1 MLLDIHVEENTSA
14 QGTNY
19 IELLKNC
26 QLCPRRCGADRLK
39 GEKGF
44 CQAGSNPRIALVSL
58 HPWEEPCIAGE
69 NGAGTVF
76 FSHCNLRCVYCQ
88 NSDISHGGKGK
99 EVTVERLSEIFLEQ
113 QARGVATLDLVTPTH
128 YVPQILEALDLAR
141 ESGFRL
147 PVVYNSGG
155 YETEET
161 LELIRGYV
169 DIFLPD
175 LKYGERESAEKY
187 SHAGNYCD
195 EAFKAVEKMY
205 EIAGPLDMDEKG
217 NLKRGVLIRHMVLPG
232 HRHESMKLLKRI
244 WDTFGENVGLSLMS
258 QYTPMFHSKDFPE
271 INRRLTSFEYDSVV
285 DYAYDLGFRHCY
297 VQERRAASE
306 EYVPN
311 FDGTG
316 VEKG

>member
-1 MLLDIHVEENTSA
+1 MHIEENA
-14 QGTNY
+14 LPHQGKY
-19 IELLKNC
+19 MELLKNC
-26 QLCPRRCGADRLK
+26 CLCPRNCGVDRLH

-44 CQAGSNPRIALVSL
+44 CGAGENPRLALVSL

-88 NSDISHGGKGK
+88 NSEISHGGKGR
-99 EVTVERLSEIFLEQ
+99 EVTVERLGEIFLEQ
-113 QARGVATLDLVTPTH
+113 EARGAATLDLVTPTH

-141 ESGFRL
+141 KKGFHL

-161 LELIRGYV
+161 LELLQGYV

-175 LKYGERESAEKY
+175 LKYAERESAEKY
-187 SHAGNYCD
+187 SRAGDYCE
-195 EAFKAVEKMY
+195 EAFKAIQRMY
-205 EIAGPLDMDEKG
+205 EIAGPFDMDEG
-217 NLKRGVLIRHMVLPG
+217 ILKRGVLIRHMVLPG

-244 WDTFGENVGLSLMS
+244 WETFGEAVGLSLMS
-258 QYTPMFHSKDFPE
+258 QYTPMFRAEEYPE

-311 FDGTG
+311 FDGSG
-316 VEKG
+316 V

>member
-1 MLLDIHVEENTSA
+1 MDMHIEENA
-14 QGTNY
+14 LPHQGKY
-19 IELLKNC
+19 MELLKNC
-26 QLCPRRCGADRLK
+26 CLCPRNCSVDRLH

-44 CQAGSNPRIALVSL
+44 CGAGENPRLALVSL

-88 NSDISHGGKGK
+88 NSEISHGGKGR
-99 EVTVERLSEIFLEQ
+99 EVSIARLGEIFLEQ
-113 QARGVATLDLVTPTH
+113 EARGAATLDLVTPTH

-141 ESGFRL
+141 KKGFHL

-161 LELIRGYV
+161 LELLRGYV

-175 LKYGERESAEKY
+175 LKYAEKESAEKY
-187 SHAGNYCD
+187 SRAGDYCE
-195 EAFKAVEKMY
+195 EAFKAIQRMY
-205 EIAGPLDMDEKG
+205 EITGPFDTDEG
-217 NLKRGVLIRHMVLPG
+217 ILKRGVLIRHMVLPG

-244 WDTFGENVGLSLMS
+244 WETFGEAVGLSLMS
-258 QYTPMFHSKDFPE
+258 QYTPMFRAEEYPE

-311 FDGTG
+311 FDGRG
-316 VEKG
+316 V

>member
-1 MLLDIHVEENTSA
+1 MDMHIEENVLPH
-14 QGTNY
+14 QGKY
-19 IELLKNC
+19 MELLKNC
-26 QLCPRRCGADRLK
+26 CLCPRNCGVDRLH

-44 CQAGSNPRIALVSL
+44 CGAGENPRLALVSL

-88 NSDISHGGKGK
+88 NSEISHGGKGR
-99 EVTVERLSEIFLEQ
+99 EVTVERLGEIFLEQ
-113 QARGVATLDLVTPTH
+113 EARGAATLDLVTPTH

-141 ESGFRL
+141 KKGFHL

-161 LELIRGYV
+161 LELLQGYV

-175 LKYGERESAEKY
+175 LKYAERESAEKY
-187 SHAGNYCD
+187 SRAGDYCKA
-195 EAFKAVEKMY
+195 AFKAIQRMY
-205 EIAGPLDMDEKG
+205 EIAGPLDMDEG
-217 NLKRGVLIRHMVLPG
+217 ILKRGVLIRHMVLPG

-244 WDTFGENVGLSLMS
+244 WETFGEAVGLSLMS
-258 QYTPMFHSKDFPE
+258 QYTPMFRAEEYPE

-311 FDGTG
+311 FDGSG
-316 VEKG
+316 V